1 MEIDKNLITFG
12 KYNSKSIDDVLKDRS
27 YCKWLLQQEFFK
39 NNYEYLY
46 NRVKEFDP
54 KIFFFSPIELEGSF
68 IDTYKYFNLTP
79 IDKLQ
84 ISLTENELICYKYY
98 LNMIYNFKQKIKDN
112 IEQSKPNP
120 YDIKAPVNWLNN
132 FEKETKLSRDEFKKF
147 INCYELNNLPYII
160 KDIKEQAGISY
171 HGADI
176 YNIVKERS
184 LKQEAFWEKI
194 LKEKYG
200 EDIGSQYKY
209 DNSVFDFINISKK
222 ILYECKLNL
231 KDFNIKQYDKY
242 VKATKGTYEMIYLIS
257 DDCILNITKQVIY
270 TKNVEKYKT
279 EIVKL
284 CSSNIAIEFVNTLL
298 ECMFIET
305 ESIIEIF
312 NEKFD

>member
-284 CSSNIAIEFVNTLL
+284 CTSNITNSLVNILL
-298 ECMFIET
+298 DSVLVET
-305 ESIIEIF
+305 ESINEIF
-312 NEKFD
+312 NEK

>member
-305 ESIIEIF
+305 ESIVEIF
-312 NEKFD
+312 NEK

>member
-270 TKNVEKYKT
+270 TKNVEKYQN

-284 CSSNIAIEFVNTLL
+284 CTSNITNSLVNILL
-298 ECMFIET
+298 DSVLVET
-305 ESIIEIF
+305 ESINEIF
-312 NEKFD
+312 NEK

>member
-112 IEQSKPNP
+112 IEKAKPNP

-231 KDFNIKQYDKY
+231 QSFNIKQYDKY

-284 CSSNIAIEFVNTLL
+284 CTSNITNSFLNTLL

-305 ESIIEIF
+305 ESIVEIF
-312 NEKFD
+312 NEK

>member
-270 TKNVEKYKT
+270 TKNVEKYQN

-284 CSSNIAIEFVNTLL
+284 CTSNITNSFLNTLL

-305 ESIIEIF
+305 ESIVEIF
-312 NEKFD
+312 NEK